1 MTNVGFNAGGA
12 NRPIEALLETVEALA
27 ATDGSSAVDR
37 FSLGASAQDVNLIDG
52 LSPLPPVGTLAS
64 QMPAGSSHEDQIF
77 FALASIILRL
87 KHYLQDF
94 VEETKAL
101 SAEWLND
108 KAENIGE
115 KLGIL
120 RDRGKIEV
128 RIQNAIE
135 SIMATALQIIETYNK
150 SLEGLI
156 ETL

>member
-12 NRPIEALLETVEALA
+12 NRPIEALLESTEALS
-27 ATDGSSAVDR
+27 ATAGSPRIDR
-37 FSLGASAQDVNLIDG
+37 FSSVGSAQGVNLIDG

-87 KHYLQDF
+87 KHYLRDF

-101 SAEWLND
+101 SAGWLND
-108 KAENIGE
+108 KAENTWE
-115 KLGIL
+115 QQGIL
-120 RDRGKIEV
+120 RDRHKIED
-128 RIQNAIE
+128 RIQKAIE
-135 SIMATALQIIETYNK
+135 FTMATALQIMESDNK